1 MISATTWFL
10 KINYAR
16 WKFNSSTYSIKA
28 FSAMPVWFHID
39 VNYISLNVA
48 HNYVNGFPYPPKS
61 SFLHDKAAV
70 AICLL
75 KLLQM
80 FTSTFS

>member
-1 MISATTWFL
+1 
-10 KINYAR
+10 
-16 WKFNSSTYSIKA
+16 
-28 FSAMPVWFHID
+28 MPVWFHID

-48 HNYVNGFPYPPKS
+48 HSYVNGFPYPPKS

-70 AICLL
+70 VICLL

-80 FTSTFS
+80 FTSTFSWLLICITSVLSECIFKE

>member
-1 MISATTWFL
+1 
-10 KINYAR
+10 
-16 WKFNSSTYSIKA
+16 
-28 FSAMPVWFHID
+28 MPVWFHID

-48 HNYVNGFPYPPKS
+48 HSYVNGFPYPPKS

-70 AICLL
+70 VICLL